1 MRQRDKGLR
10 ERKRQR
16 KRQNTTVYLEA
27 DRGTRL
33 RQGRRSKA
41 KRDGIRRDSKVA
53 IEEAMQEIP
62 PSADKEGGEPKRKA
76 LTRL

>member
-62 PSADKEGGEPKRKA
+62 PSAGKEGGEPKR
-76 LTRL
+76 

>member
-41 KRDGIRRDSKVA
+41 KRDGVRRDSKVA

>member
-33 RQGRRSKA
+33 RQGRRFKA